1 MKTFTNKNKTVETH
15 NKNNKNK
22 TSQMVWSRNPIAK
35 RNAGKNS
42 VILRDTKIPTSTGKT
57 KNNMD

>member
-1 MKTFTNKNKTVETH
+1 METH
-15 NKNNKNK
+15 NKNK
-22 TSQMVWSRNPIAK
+22 TSHMVWSRNPIAK

-57 KNNMD
+57 KDNMDWNNDETTKRRPKS